1 MTTIITKYGYGEPAS
16 GKLAKAEIAVD
27 LSEGILYSST
37 DGSDIIEL
45 GRGEIS
51 WENISGKPPVID
63 PDNGGDQYVDLA
75 ALEAQVEANKGDIVT
90 LKQNIIQINSDLADI
105 IKDVE
110 TNAGAISDNATAIG
124 ENASAIKVNADNIK
138 ALTDLINA
146 EPDGLVHK
154 IEANAEAIAANKK
167 EIEDLK
173 AALDQDLTGLALGGT
188 YSVEATASNNTIID
202 VTGSGAAHGF
212 KVGDRLNAHMSDDD
226 KGWYFIVQGNGEL
239 QNLSR
244 EGSNGATAQNGDW
257 LVSDGTHGWILMSF
271 GGDHVTWGA
280 IGGNIENQ
288 DDLMEEFDKYLEKGE
303 TIDCGSYN

>member
-1 MTTIITKYGYGEPAS
+1 MTTIISKYGYGLPAN

-110 TNAGAISDNATAIG
+110 TNAGAISDQRCN
-124 ENASAIKVNADNIK
+124 
-138 ALTDLINA
+138 
-146 EPDGLVHK
+146 HR
-154 IEANAEAIAANKK
+154 
-167 EIEDLK
+167 
-173 AALDQDLTGLALGGT
+173 DQ
-188 YSVEATASNNTIID
+188 
-202 VTGSGAAHGF
+202 H
-212 KVGDRLNAHMSDDD
+212 
-226 KGWYFIVQGNGEL
+226 
-239 QNLSR
+239 
-244 EGSNGATAQNGDW
+244 
-257 LVSDGTHGWILMSF
+257 
-271 GGDHVTWGA
+271 
-280 IGGNIENQ
+280 
-288 DDLMEEFDKYLEKGE
+288 
-303 TIDCGSYN
+303 DCDQKQL